1 MFNTAFSAAYSK
13 WESSL
18 FDQFYTDKK
27 TDGSPRKDCPACY
40 ESVVISYGI
49 VNLPHGLKLSR
60 LFGGL
65 TLQR

>member
-1 MFNTAFSAAYSK
+1 MLLAACSK
-13 WESSL
+13 WKSSL

-27 TDGSPRKDCPACY
+27 TDG
-40 ESVVISYGI
+40 
-49 VNLPHGLKLSR
+49 LKLSR